1 MKAKRNNNKL
11 ISIQFVENYNL
22 RIFVKFQK
30 VDRVVH

>member
-1 MKAKRNNNKL
+1 MKAKKNNNKL

-22 RIFVKFQK
+22 RIFVKIQK